1 MAETQTPNY
10 KWIKPD
16 IGGDASNWGNV
27 LNATTDAIDSVVY
40 ANQQAGVPIGSIT
53 MFGGATAPTNWV
65 LCQGQS
71 VATTGT
77 YAALY
82 AVLGYKFGGSGANFN
97 LPNFTDIFPIGASTT
112 RVLGATG
119 GLATVTL
126 DATMI
131 PAHTHTATQP
141 THTHTA
147 SQGTHTHPIT
157 DVAHNHGV
165 NQWAHSHNIVTG
177 NHAHGIVTGSHAHSG
192 VVTGLQGGQPGGP
205 IAGGAGGN
213 LITGNTSTAGNLGGN
228 TDTAGNLGGYTD
240 TQTSAVSLNASGTG
254 LSTTQAASGGAVT
267 VSTVSAGAITVAA
280 NTGGG
285 AAHNNMPPWLG
296 INFIIRFQ

>member
-1 MAETQTPNY
+1 MAETTTPNY

-40 ANQQAGVPIGSIT
+40 ANQQAGVPIGSGALWFT
-53 MFGGATAPTNWV
+53 ATAPTNWL

-71 VATTGT
+71 LDTTV
-77 YAALY
+77 YAALF
-82 AVLGYKFGGSGANFN
+82 AILGYAFGGSGANFN
-97 LPNFTDIFPIGASTT
+97 LPNFTDIFPIGASATHA
-112 RVLGATG
+112 LAATG
-119 GLATVTL
+119 GAATVTL

-147 SQGTHTHPIT
+147 SQPAHTHP
-157 DVAHNHGV
+157 DPG
-165 NQWAHSHNIVTG
+165 HSHTTSASQDSHV
-177 NHAHGIVTGSHAHSG
+177 HGG
-192 VVTGLQGGQPGGP
+192 VVTGLGGSGP
-205 IAGGAGGN
+205 IAGGVGGN
-213 LITGNTSTAGNLGGN
+213 LAVGNTGGPSAAGVYVTVNPN
-228 TDTAGNLGGYTD
+228 T
-240 TQTSAVSLNASGTG
+240 TG
-254 LSTTQAASGGAVT
+254 LQAAQPAISVVAN
-267 VSTVSAGAITVAA
+267 SAGAITVAA

-285 AAHNNMPPWLG
+285 QPHNNMPPWLG

>member
-10 KWIKPD
+10 GWIKPD

-40 ANQQAGVPIGSIT
+40 ANQQAGVPIGAIT
-53 MFGGATAPTNWV
+53 MFGGAAAPKNWV

-97 LPNFTDIFPIGASTT
+97 LPNFTDIFPIGASTA
-112 RVLGATG
+112 RVLGAVG

-131 PAHTHTATQP
+131 PNHTHTATQ
-141 THTHTA
+141 
-147 SQGTHTHPIT
+147 GTHS
-157 DVAHNHGV
+157 HGV
-165 NQWAHSHNIVTG
+165 NQWAHSHNIATG
-177 NHAHGIVTGSHAHSG
+177 GHNHALSDPGHTHTYATLGGG
-192 VVTGLQGGQPGGP
+192 VNIQPGS
-205 IAGGAGGN
+205 GGN
-213 LITGNTSTAGNLGGN
+213 MSNTGNTGASGTGITIDAVGNLGGN
-228 TDTAGNLGGYTD
+228 TDT
-240 TQTSAVSLNASGTG
+240 QTSAVSVV
-254 LSTTQAASGGAVT
+254 AA
-267 VSTVSAGAITVAA
+267 SAGAITVSPT
-280 NTGGG
+280 TGGG

-296 INFIIRFQ
+296 VNFIIRYM